1 MTPPISKID
10 HETALDFAA
19 RLNDKQRR
27 RKTHVRSAFFYRSDE
42 AQPLPPATELLKNRS
57 QNGLHLKMALFYLW
71 TGGSEHPHAVSGD
84 VHTVQY
90 NDAHSGAVFG
100 FPEFDI
106 NGDPDVNGR
115 RRIANARKCLGKL
128 NLVKLEPKKGQAPIV
143 HLLKEDGSG
152 DEYRPPGAAGGG
164 GKYHSLP
171 TEFWTRGWHLH
182 LSGSAVVAMLVLQHM
197 KKTTSDPDLYV
208 NPTFRQRHFG
218 FSADTWYKGANELV
232 DFGIAT
238 RKGKGISEPFEIES
252 RRRRYTY
259 EFDINNLRTG
269 VTIRDPARLLLE
281 EQKAAEA
288 L

>member
-1 MTPPISKID
+1 
-10 HETALDFAA
+10 
-19 RLNDKQRR
+19 
-27 RKTHVRSAFFYRSDE
+27 
-42 AQPLPPATELLKNRS
+42 
-57 QNGLHLKMALFYLW
+57 MALFYLW
-71 TGGSEHPHAVSGD
+71 AGGSEHPHAVSGD

-197 KKTTSDPDLYV
+197 KKTTRKPPYYV

-238 RKGKGISEPFEIES
+238 RKGKAISEPFEIES

-259 EFDINNLRTG
+259 EFDINNLRG
-269 VTIRDPARLLLE
+269 VPIRDPARLLLE

>member
-10 HETALDFAA
+10 HETALAYAA
-19 RLNDKQRR
+19 RLNDKQKR

-71 TGGSEHPHAVSGD
+71 AGGSEHPHAVSGD

-100 FPEFDI
+100 FPEFI

-197 KKTTSDPDLYV
+197 KKTTRKPPLYV

-238 RKGKGISEPFEIES
+238 RKGKALPEPFEIES

-259 EFDINNLRTG
+259 EFDINNLRG
-269 VTIRDPARLLLE
+269 VPIRDPARLLLE

>member
-1 MTPPISKID
+1 MAPPISKID
-10 HETALDFAA
+10 HETALAYAA
-19 RLNDKQRR
+19 RLNDKQQR

-71 TGGSEHPHAVSGD
+71 AGGSEHPHAVSGD

-197 KKTTSDPDLYV
+197 KKTTSKPPLYV

-238 RKGKGISEPFEIES
+238 RKGKAISEPFEIES

>member
-10 HETALDFAA
+10 HETALAYAA
-19 RLNDKQRR
+19 RLNDKQKR

-100 FPEFDI
+100 FPEFI

-197 KKTTSDPDLYV
+197 KKTTRKPPLYV

-238 RKGKGISEPFEIES
+238 RKGKALPEPFEIES

-259 EFDINNLRTG
+259 EFDINNLRG
-269 VTIRDPARLLLE
+269 VPIRDPARLLLE

>member
-1 MTPPISKID
+1 MTPQID
-10 HETALDFAA
+10 HETALQYTA
-19 RLNDKQRR
+19 LMNDRQKRR
-27 RKTHVRSAFFYRSDE
+27 MTHVRSAFFYRTDE

-71 TGGSEHPHAVSGD
+71 AAGSEHPREDGSGD

-90 NDAHSGAVFG
+90 TDAHSGAVFG
-100 FPEFDI
+100 FPEVDA
-106 NGDPDVNGR
+106 NGYSDVNGR
-115 RRIANARKCLGKL
+115 RRIANARKSLGKL
-128 NLVKLEPKKGQAPIV
+128 DLVKLKPTKGRTPVV

-197 KKTTSDPDLYV
+197 KKTTSKTELWV
-208 NPTFRQRHFG
+208 NPTFRHRHFG
-218 FSADTWYKGANELV
+218 FSEDTWYKGANELV
-232 DFGIAT
+232 DFGIARRM
-238 RKGKGISEPFEIES
+238 RKAISQPFEIES

-259 EFDINNLRTG
+259 EFDINNLRTE
-269 VTIRDPARLLLE
+269 VPIRDPARLLHE
-281 EQKAAEA
+281 ERKAAEA

>member
-1 MTPPISKID
+1 
-10 HETALDFAA
+10 
-19 RLNDKQRR
+19 
-27 RKTHVRSAFFYRSDE
+27 
-42 AQPLPPATELLKNRS
+42 
-57 QNGLHLKMALFYLW
+57 MALFYLW
-71 TGGSEHPHAVSGD
+71 AGGSEHPHAVSGD

-197 KKTTSDPDLYV
+197 KKTTSKTELWV

-238 RKGKGISEPFEIES
+238 RKGKTLPEPFEIES

-259 EFDINNLRTG
+259 EFDINNLRTDIP
-269 VTIRDPARLLLE
+269 IRDPARLLLE

>member
-71 TGGSEHPHAVSGD
+71 AGGSEHPHAVSGD

-171 TEFWTRGWHLH
+171 TEFWTHGWHLH

-197 KKTTSDPDLYV
+197 KATSKPPYYV
-208 NPTFRQRHFG
+208 NPTFRQRYFG

-238 RKGKGISEPFEIES
+238 RKGKAISEPFEIES

-269 VTIRDPARLLLE
+269 VPIRDPARLLLE